1 MEKVLQ
7 MKTSPRRVKKTKIIA
22 TISNHRCEPEFLGA
36 LHQAGMDVVRLNTAH
51 QTLEEALAVI
61 RNVRAVS
68 DRIAIMVDTKG
79 PEIRTTPTSEEIPVK
94 TGEII
99 SVRGAKDE
107 FSCRQCVC
115 VTYDGLVDDL
125 KIDDRL
131 LIDDGDIELLVV
143 DKEAGL
149 LKCRISNDGFIR
161 GRKGVN
167 IPSAQIKLPSLTDK
181 DEAFVRF
188 AADNGIDFIAHSF
201 VRNKEDVLAVQKIL
215 DEKQSTIKIIAKI
228 ENQQGVDHIDEI
240 LDHAYGVMVARGDL
254 AIEIPAERIPLI
266 QKQLVKKCIER
277 RKPVII
283 ATQMLQSM
291 IQSPRPT
298 RAEVSDVGNAC
309 LDGTDAIM
317 LSGETASGL
326 YPLEAVQV
334 MTRVAVEIEAGHETF
349 NNIPYEKEKSVT
361 SYLAKAAV
369 KASMRLNTEA
379 LVADTFTGDTI
390 RSLASY
396 RGKNPIFAHCYYNH
410 VVRQL
415 ALSYGVVAH
424 YTPHEASHEFL
435 HAALPQLV
443 AEGYFQE
450 ESLITVLAGH
460 FGHECGASYIEIS
473 SAKNMLNG
481 NAPTVA
487 GV

>member
-1 MEKVLQ
+1 MN
-7 MKTSPRRVKKTKIIA
+7 TPPRRVKKTKIIA
-22 TISNHRCEPEFLGA
+22 TISNRHCAPLFLKQ

-51 QTLEEALAVI
+51 QTPEEALDVI
-61 RNVRAVS
+61 RNVREVS

-79 PEIRTTPTSEEIPVK
+79 PEIRTTPTSEDIPVK
-94 TGEII
+94 TGDII
-99 SVRGAKDE
+99 CVRGGKDE
-107 FSCRQCVC
+107 LSCRQCVC
-115 VTYDGLVDDL
+115 VTYDGLADDL
-125 KIDDRL
+125 KINDRI

-143 DKEAGL
+143 EKDGPM
-149 LKCRISNDGFIR
+149 LKCEIRNDGFIR

-167 IPSAQIKLPSLTDK
+167 IPSAQIKLPSLTAK

-188 AADNGIDFIAHSF
+188 AVAHDVDFIAHSF
-201 VRNKEDVLAVQKIL
+201 VRNKADVLAVQKIL
-215 DEKQSTIKIIAKI
+215 DEKQSPIKIIAKI
-228 ENQQGVDHIDEI
+228 ENQEGVDHIDEI

-291 IQSPRPT
+291 IKSPRPT

-317 LSGETASGL
+317 LSGETANGL

-334 MTRVAVEIEAGHETF
+334 MTRVALEIESGHNTF
-349 NNIPYEKEKSVT
+349 NNIPYETTKTVT

-379 LVADTFTGDTI
+379 LLADTFTGDTI

-396 RGKNPIFAHCYYNH
+396 RGKNPVFAECYYKH

-424 YTPHEASHEFL
+424 YTAYQDTHEFL
-435 HAALPQLV
+435 HKAVPRLV
-443 AEGYFQE
+443 AESYFTE

-460 FGHECGASYIEIS
+460 FGQECGASYIEIS
-473 SAKNMLNG
+473 TAKNMLSG
-481 NAPTVA
+481 CPPPAQGA
-487 GV
+487 